1 MAGSTQ
7 PNTASASAS
16 ASQPSAKVQANIK
29 IFEHLDGRLAQVRTI
44 AAMQVG
50 PRAQAAEK
58 QMLEVD
64 NKMKLAK
71 EACARAGKIPGDQSN
86 PQGLS
91 HAQLEQAS
99 ASACMLRT
107 NSPRSSMQVRPKT
120 ILIFELPAQTSDDR
134 KDATA
139 ETSKGQFESVGA
151 HLAAIQQSVIDD
163 IREPNELSQALQ
175 RHFHKT
181 IKSLKV
187 AKDDCNS
194 MGLAAR
200 AETLAQLDE
209 LQKQG
214 AQAAESRDTLRENLT
229 LLGTL
234 MKDFDNA
241 GGRGVH
247 SADTH
252 TDNLDIQC

>member
-99 ASACMLRT
+99 GATFLQLIASVEALFDMFT
-107 NSPRSSMQVRPKT
+107 
-120 ILIFELPAQTSDDR
+120 
-134 KDATA
+134 
-139 ETSKGQFESVGA
+139 GA
-151 HLAAIQQSVIDD
+151 V
-163 IREPNELSQALQ
+163 N
-175 RHFHKT
+175 
-181 IKSLKV
+181 
-187 AKDDCNS
+187 
-194 MGLAAR
+194 
-200 AETLAQLDE
+200 
-209 LQKQG
+209 
-214 AQAAESRDTLRENLT
+214 
-229 LLGTL
+229 
-234 MKDFDNA
+234 
-241 GGRGVH
+241 
-247 SADTH
+247 
-252 TDNLDIQC
+252 